1 MKISVLMMPMLNEV
15 RGEDTEEA
23 ECWTPAGSAFF
34 TYFYRLID
42 ASNSTH
48 AMYHQQPTK
57 LCWIMRDGE
66 GKENPDQP
74 EIKQWI
80 NFTVELFNLDPD
92 SWH

>member
-1 MKISVLMMPMLNEV
+1 MILMLNEV
-15 RGEDTEEA
+15 QGKDTEEA
-23 ECWTPAGSAFF
+23 ECWTPAGSTFF
-34 TYFYRLID
+34 TYFYHLID
-42 ASNSTH
+42 ASDATH
-48 AMYHQQPTK
+48 AMYQQPTK